1 MAHGAGAIIELI
13 DDSGWS
19 YPVSVTRIEREHGLA
34 NVRLDPAGRHFV
46 TVVELFAH
54 GDLDRFEDEEDLRE
68 QVEPLVEAELAT
80 RRSGL
85 LSRLRGLLGR
95 R

>member
-1 MAHGAGAIIELI
+1 MAHGAGAIVELI
-13 DDSGWS
+13 EESGWS
-19 YPVSVTRIEREHGLA
+19 YPVSVGRLEREHGLA

-46 TVVELFAH
+46 TVIELLSH
-54 GDLDRFEDEEDLRE
+54 GDLDRFEHEEDLRE

-85 LSRLRGLLGR
+85 LSRLMGLIGR